1 MAGTDEEIGM
11 QESLPLIGGIALGAA
26 IGAAMTFLVR
36 IVSGL
41 LLKQRG
47 FAPEME
53 KKHFWMLFALLV
65 LIGGVIGWQAGISF
79 RGLYFILLLFVS
91 ACAFYIDAKHRVI
104 PNELVLSILILSAV
118 FGFTGA
124 IAFNI
129 WQSLLGLA
137 VCFIIFLAPSF
148 FGKQVGAGDIKLAA
162 AMGFALGLI
171 GGLYAVAAMGALVVI
186 YVLLDRRMPL
196 PEKLKTMIP
205 MGPFLALALVVMSI
219 LLV

>member
-1 MAGTDEEIGM
+1 M
-11 QESLPLIGGIALGAA
+11 QELLPLIGGIALGAA

-65 LIGGVIGWQAGISF
+65 LIGGVIGWRAGISF

-91 ACAFYIDAKHRVI
+91 ACAFYIDAKQRVI

-171 GGLYAVAAMGALVVI
+171 GGLYAVAAMGALVLL
-186 YVLLDRRMPL
+186 YVLIERDMPL
-196 PEKLKTMIP
+196 VQRFKTMIP
-205 MGPFLALALVVMSI
+205 MGPFLVLALLVMSI

>member
-1 MAGTDEEIGM
+1 M
-11 QESLPLIGGIALGAA
+11 QELLPLIGGIALGAA

-65 LIGGVIGWQAGISF
+65 LIGGVIGWRAGISF

-91 ACAFYIDAKHRVI
+91 ACVLYIDAKHRVI

>member
-1 MAGTDEEIGM
+1 M

-36 IVSGL
+36 IVIGL

-65 LIGGVIGWQAGISF
+65 LFGGVIGWQAGISF

-91 ACAFYIDAKHRVI
+91 ACVLYIDAKHRVI

>member
-1 MAGTDEEIGM
+1 M

-65 LIGGVIGWQAGISF
+65 LFGGVIGWQAGISF

-137 VCFIIFLAPSF
+137 VCFIIFLVPSF

-162 AMGFALGLI
+162 AMGFALGLV
-171 GGLYAVAAMGALVVI
+171 GGLYAVAAMGALVLL
-186 YVLLDRRMPL
+186 YVLLERDVPL
-196 PEKLKTMIP
+196 IQRFKTMIP
-205 MGPFLALALVVMSI
+205 MGPFLALALIVMSI